1 MTDTIPVAL
10 DAILLSVEKPSR
22 YTGGELNAVRKDEAG
37 RTRVALAFP
46 DVYEIGMSHLG
57 FQILYR
63 ILNNVPEVLC
73 ERCYAPWPDM
83 EEQLRSHGLPLCSL
97 ESRRPL
103 SDFDIV
109 GFSIQYELS
118 YTNLLMMLD
127 MGGIPLKRHD
137 RDNRHPLVLA
147 GGPSAFNPAPL
158 KDFID
163 LFAIGEGEEVITEI
177 AHCVRESR
185 IAGKN
190 RNEQLETLASIPG
203 IFVPSVHSRNIKIKK
218 RTVANPDLWREPAS
232 PIVPLM
238 KTVHDRISLEI
249 ARGCTRGCRFCQ
261 AGMVWRPV
269 RERTPSVLEEMAEE
283 MLKSTGHDE
292 ISLLSLSSGDYSRI
306 EELLTTLMNRY
317 YPRRIAMALPSL
329 RAETITPGLIEDIRR
344 VRKTS
349 FTLAPEAGTQRLRD
363 AINKGNTEEELLTT
377 TQRVFEAGWSGVKLY
392 FMLGLPGEREEDL
405 EAIIELA
412 HKVLHTSKNRGQVTV
427 SLSTFVPK
435 PHTPFQWE
443 RQIGI
448 DEITERQNFFKRR
461 IRNKKIH
468 IKWHDARMSF
478 LEGIFSRGGAET
490 GALIE
495 EAYRLGCRF
504 DGWGD
509 RLRYDLW
516 EEAIRRTGM
525 DAASYLRARSHE
537 EELPWDMI
545 DCGLSRE
552 FLLAE
557 AAKART
563 KTATP
568 DCRTGPCSNCGVCD
582 HKTIKVMTVPD
593 DAPVGSFVSTFATSE
608 PSERAERA
616 FRLRF
621 TKLGPARFLSH
632 LELSAAL
639 SRAMM
644 MGGIFFAYSQGFH
657 PHPLISFS
665 AATSVGMESLC
676 ELADIRMHDP
686 GTDIA
691 GIMALINRGLP
702 EGMEVTAIRELYPN
716 DHSLA
721 SLTAGFLFSIMP
733 PPDKAE
739 RPPEAIEAAIAS
751 FLNADHFLVKRGDN
765 SKTGSHAEKEKS
777 KDIRP
782 FVESMTFDRSSGAI
796 MLAANA
802 GPAGTVRPTELL
814 TSLFGFTQEESFCFR
829 VVKLAVRPTARAA
842 DADRKMFS
850 GN

>member
-1 MTDTIPVAL
+1 MTDKIPVAL
-10 DAILLSVEKPSR
+10 DEILLSVEKPSR
-22 YTGGELNAVRKDEAG
+22 YTGGELNAVRKDGAG
-37 RTRVALAFP
+37 RTKFALAFP

-57 FQILYR
+57 LQILYR
-63 ILNNVPEVLC
+63 ILNDLPDVLC

-83 EEQLRSHGLPLCSL
+83 EEKLRRHGMPLCSL

-103 SDFDIV
+103 SVFDIV

-127 MGGIPLKRHD
+127 LGGIPLKTEG
-137 RDNRHPLVLA
+137 RDESHPLILA
-147 GGPSAFNPAPL
+147 GGPSVFNPAPL
-158 KDFID
+158 EAFID
-163 LFAIGEGEEVITEI
+163 LFAIGEGEEIITEI
-177 AHCVRESR
+177 AHSVRESR
-185 IAGKN
+185 TAGKN
-190 RNEQLETLASIPG
+190 RKEQLEALAAIPG
-203 IFVPSVHSRNIKIKK
+203 IYVPSIHSRNDRIKK
-218 RTVANPDLWREPAS
+218 RTVANPDVWREPAS

-269 RERTPSVLEEMAEE
+269 RERTPSVLEEMAEG

-363 AINKGNTEEELLTT
+363 VINKGNTEEELLLT
-377 TQRVFEAGWSGVKLY
+377 TQRVFAAGWKGVKLY
-392 FMLGLPGEREEDL
+392 FMLGLPGETEEDL
-405 EAIIELA
+405 EGIIELA
-412 HKVLHTSKNRGQVTV
+412 HRVLHTSKNRGQVTV

-448 DEITERQNFFKRR
+448 DEITERQNFFKKR
-461 IRNKKIH
+461 IRNKNIH

-478 LEGIFSRGGAET
+478 MEGIFSRGGVET
-490 GALIE
+490 GALVE

-516 EEAIRRTGM
+516 EEAIRRTGI
-525 DAASYLRARSHE
+525 DAASYLRARSHD
-537 EELPWDMI
+537 EELPWAMI

-552 FLLAE
+552 FLLDE
-557 AAKART
+557 AAKAGT
-563 KTATP
+563 QTATP

-593 DAPVGSFVSTFATSE
+593 DAPVGSFVSTFATAE
-608 PSERAERA
+608 PAERAERA

-639 SRAMM
+639 NRAMM
-644 MGGIFFAYSQGFH
+644 MGGIFFAYSHGFH

-665 AATSVGMESLC
+665 AATSVGMESRC
-676 ELADIRMHDP
+676 ELADIRIHDP
-686 GTDIA
+686 ETDIA
-691 GIMALINRGLP
+691 GLLALINRGLP
-702 EGMEVTAIRELYPN
+702 EGMVVTAIRELYPS

-721 SLTAGFLFSIMP
+721 SLTAGFLFSIVL
-733 PPDKAE
+733 PPDKAKL
-739 RPPEAIEAAIAS
+739 PPEKIEAAIGS
-751 FLNADHFLVKRGDN
+751 FMAADLFLVKRGDH
-765 SKTGSHAEKEKS
+765 SRGASHADKE

-782 FVESMTFDRSSGAI
+782 FVESMTLDRSSGAI

-814 TSLFGFTQEESFCFR
+814 TSLFGFTPEESLSFR
-829 VVKLAVRPTARAA
+829 VAKLAVRPAKFAG
-842 DADRKMFS
+842 DADRKMF
-850 GN
+850 GVE